1 MPSFDEFKKL
11 GSNKSRANSAATVE
25 SKPHAHNQMVGESDL
40 TREQIIN
47 RLFRRRKHFRFR
59 KSDAVDGPLY
69 VDPYIVDKLQQ
80 PAKCKFQKEIFAK
93 RSSFP
98 H

>member
-11 GSNKSRANSAATVE
+11 ATSKGRTNSAATAE
-25 SKPHAHNQMVGESDL
+25 SRPHAENQMAGETDV

-47 RLFRRRKHFRFR
+47 RLFRRRKHYRFR

-69 VDPYIVDKLQQ
+69 VDPYIVDKLQE
-80 PAKCKFQKEIFAK
+80 PNKCKLESDF
-93 RSSFP
+93 
-98 H
+98 